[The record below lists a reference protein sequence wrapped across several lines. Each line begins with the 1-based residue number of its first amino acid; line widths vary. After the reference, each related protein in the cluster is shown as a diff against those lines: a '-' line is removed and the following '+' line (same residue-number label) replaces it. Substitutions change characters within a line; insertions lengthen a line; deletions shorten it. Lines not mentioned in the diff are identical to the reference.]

1 MALTITTPEFK
12 HEGRIPAKI
21 GCEGQDSSPQLHWS
35 GVPQNCQS
43 LVLISD
49 DPDAPDPQ
57 NPKMTWVHWV
67 VYDLPPDSS
76 GLDERQPKE
85 GTLANGAKQGITDF
99 GSIGYGGPCPP
110 IGEHRYYF
118 KLYALDTR
126 LDLPPGQSKKNI
138 EEAMAGHILEQA
150 ELIGLYQKK
159 GT

>member
-1 MALTITTPEFK
+1 
-12 HEGRIPAKI
+12 
-21 GCEGQDSSPQLHWS
+21 
-35 GVPQNCQS
+35 VPQNCQS